1 MKSATK
7 MLIVGAACSSVGIC
21 VMSSGAEY
29 PPPATTQAAA
39 VATAPGD
46 EIIVK
51 FKTGAAAAGVEAT
64 HSKSA
69 KFAIAA
75 RSALPL
81 GVELVRFATKR
92 TPAELQAIVAEYRKD
107 PDVEYAEVNGIM
119 TIQQAPKPAVQALPQ
134 LQAVP
139 KLTPLL
145 PIGPLIFLPL
155 CAGSDDPQ
163 YPNLWGI
170 KKIKADCAWDTNI
183 GAGNIRVAVVD
194 TGVDYNHEDLAG
206 TVIKGYDFVNNDN
219 DPKDDQGH
227 GTHVAGTIAATIN
240 NNKGVVGVGP
250 NVKILAVK
258 VLGANGSGS
267 YSGVAK
273 GIIYAADNGA
283 RVINLSLG
291 GGPSQTVK
299 NAVDYAWS
307 KGVLLAC
314 AAGNSAPTTTA
325 PGYPAAYPSCLG
337 VAATDQNDQRASF
350 SQYAPDGVAAP
361 GVTILSTTMGNTYG
375 NKNGTS
381 MATPHVAGLAGLL
394 FAQNPNRTNARV
406 RQILIATTD
415 DIGAPGKDPIFGFGR
430 INAQKAVNYQ
440 CTGNSCP

>member
-1 MKSATK
+1 MKAVTKLFIAAIVIAT
-7 MLIVGAACSSVGIC
+7 IGGVATPGWAV
-21 VMSSGAEY
+21 Y
-29 PPPATTQAAA
+29 PPPAAVQAAA
-39 VATAPGD
+39 MVED

-51 FKTGAAAAGVEAT
+51 FKTGAPAAGVEAT
-64 HSKSA
+64 HAKAA
-69 KFAIAA
+69 KFPIAA
-75 RSALPL
+75 RRGLAL
-81 GVELVRFATKR
+81 GVEVVKLATKR
-92 TPAELQAIVAEYRKD
+92 SPAELQAIVAEYRKD
-107 PDVEYAEVNGIM
+107 PTVEYAEVNGLM
-119 TIQQAPKPAVQALPQ
+119 TIQQAPKPATPERPQ

-139 KLTPLL
+139 KLIPITPIIPIF
-145 PIGPLIFLPL
+145 PIG
-155 CAGSDDPQ
+155 CQGSDDPQ
-163 YPNLWGI
+163 YPSLWGI

-183 GAGNIRVAVVD
+183 GAGNVKVAVVD

-219 DPKDDQGH
+219 DPKDDHGH

-258 VLGANGSGS
+258 VCNSGGSCPYSAIAN
-267 YSGVAK
+267 

-299 NAVDYAWS
+299 NAVDYAWN
-307 KGVLLAC
+307 KGVMLAC
-314 AAGNSAPTTTA
+314 AAGNGGPGPTTY
-325 PGYPAAYPSCLG
+325 PGAYPSCLA
-337 VAATDQNDQRASF
+337 VAATDQNDQRAGF
-350 SQYAPDGVAAP
+350 SQYAPDGVSAP
-361 GVTILSTTMGNTYG
+361 GVSILSSLPNNQYASW
-375 NKNGTS
+375 NGTS

-406 RQILIATTD
+406 RQILTATTD
-415 DIGAPGKDPIFGFGR
+415 DIGAPGKDGIFGFGR
-430 INAQKAVNYQ
+430 INAQKAVLYQ

>member
-1 MKSATK
+1 MRFATK
-7 MLIVGAACSSVGIC
+7 MLIVGAACASVGIF
-21 VMSSGAEY
+21 VMASRAEY
-29 PPPATTQAAA
+29 PAPTATQAAA

-51 FKTGAAAAGVEAT
+51 FKTGAAAAGVEAA

-75 RSALPL
+75 RRGEAL
-81 GVELVRFATKR
+81 GVEVVKLATKR
-92 TPAELQAIVAEYRKD
+92 SPAELQAIVAEYRKD
-107 PDVEYAEVNGIM
+107 PNVEYAEVNGIM
-119 TIQQAPKPAVQALPQ
+119 TVMQTPKPATPERPQ

-139 KLTPLL
+139 KLTPFL
-145 PIGPLIFLPL
+145 PIGPIIILPL
-155 CAGSDDPQ
+155 CPGSDDAQ
-163 YPNLWGI
+163 YPSLWGI

-183 GAGNIRVAVVD
+183 GAGNIKVAVVD

-258 VLGANGSGS
+258 VCNSGGSCPYSAIAN
-267 YSGVAK
+267 

-299 NAVDYAWS
+299 NAVDYAWN
-307 KGVLLAC
+307 KGVMLAC
-314 AAGNSAPTTTA
+314 AAGNGGPGPTTY
-325 PGYPAAYPSCLG
+325 PGAYPSCLA
-337 VAATDQNDQRASF
+337 VAATDQNDQRAGF
-350 SQYAPDGVAAP
+350 SQYAPDGVSAP
-361 GVTILSTTMGNTYG
+361 GVSILSSLPNNQYASW
-375 NKNGTS
+375 NGTS

-406 RQILIATTD
+406 RQILTATTD
-415 DIGAPGKDPIFGFGR
+415 DIGAPGKDGIFGFGR
-430 INAQKAVNYQ
+430 INAQKAVLYQ

>member
-1 MKSATK
+1 MKLATK
-7 MLIVGAACSSVGIC
+7 VFIVGAACASVGVF
-21 VMSSGAEY
+21 VMAGRAEH
-29 PPPATTQAAA
+29 PLPAATQAAA

-51 FKTGAAAAGVEAT
+51 FKTGAVAAGVEAT
-64 HSKSA
+64 HSKAA
-69 KFAIAA
+69 KFAVAA
-75 RSALPL
+75 RRGIAL
-81 GVELVRFATKR
+81 GAEVVRFATKR
-92 TPAELQAIVAEYRKD
+92 TPTELQAIVAEYRKD
-107 PDVEYAEVNGIM
+107 PNVEYAEVNGIM
-119 TIQQAPKPAVQALPQ
+119 TIQQQ
-134 LQAVP
+134 VP

-145 PIGPLIFLPL
+145 PIGPIILLPF
-155 CAGSDDPQ
+155 CPGSDDPQ

-183 GAGNIRVAVVD
+183 GAGNIKVAVVD

-258 VLGANGSGS
+258 VLNNVGSGTWS
-267 YSGVAK
+267 QVAN

-291 GGPSQTVK
+291 GGSSQTVK

-314 AAGNSAPTTTA
+314 AAGNGAPTTTA
-325 PGYPAAYPSCLG
+325 PGYPAAYPSCLA
-337 VAATDQNDQRASF
+337 VAATDQNDQRAGF
-350 SQYAPDGVAAP
+350 SQYAPNGVAAP
-361 GVTILSTTMGNTYG
+361 GLTILSTTMGNAYG
-375 NKNGTS
+375 NKSGTS

-394 FAQNPNRTNARV
+394 FAQNPNRTNVRV
-406 RQILIATTD
+406 RQILTATTD
-415 DIGAPGKDPIFGFGR
+415 DIGAPGKDGIFGFGR
-430 INAQKAVNYQ
+430 INAQKAVTYQ

>member
-1 MKSATK
+1 MRFATK
-7 MLIVGAACSSVGIC
+7 MLIVGAACASVGIF
-21 VMSSGAEY
+21 VMASRAEY
-29 PPPATTQAAA
+29 PAPTATQAAA

-51 FKTGAAAAGVEAT
+51 FKTGAAAAGVEAA

-75 RSALPL
+75 RRGEAL
-81 GVELVRFATKR
+81 GVEVVKLATKR
-92 TPAELQAIVAEYRKD
+92 SPAELQAIVAEYRKD
-107 PDVEYAEVNGIM
+107 PNVEYAEVNGIM
-119 TIQQAPKPAVQALPQ
+119 TVMQTPKPATPERPQ

-139 KLTPLL
+139 KLTPFL
-145 PIGPLIFLPL
+145 PIGPIIILPL
-155 CAGSDDPQ
+155 CPGSDDPQ
-163 YPNLWGI
+163 YPSLWGI

-183 GAGNIRVAVVD
+183 GAGNIKVAVVD

-227 GTHVAGTIAATIN
+227 GTHVAGTVAATIN

-258 VLGANGSGS
+258 VLNSAGSGTWS
-267 YSGVAK
+267 QVAN
-273 GIIYAADNGA
+273 GIIYAADHGA

-291 GGPSQTVK
+291 GPSPSQTVQ
-299 NAVDYAWS
+299 NAVNYAWT
-307 KGVLLAC
+307 KGVLVAC
-314 AAGNSAPTTTA
+314 AAGNSGAGA
-325 PGYPAAYPSCLG
+325 PGYPAAYPSCLA

-350 SQYAPDGVAAP
+350 SQFAPNGVAAP
-361 GVTILSTTMGNTYG
+361 GVGILSTTMGNTYG
-375 NKNGTS
+375 NKSGTS

-394 FAQNPNRTNARV
+394 FGQNPNRTNARV
-406 RQILIATTD
+406 RQILLATTD
-415 DIGAPGKDPIFGFGR
+415 PAGVPAQLGAGR
-430 INAQKAVNYQ
+430 INASKAVHYQ

>member
-1 MKSATK
+1 MRFATK
-7 MLIVGAACSSVGIC
+7 MLIVGAACASVGIF
-21 VMSSGAEY
+21 VMASRAEY
-29 PPPATTQAAA
+29 PAPTATQAAA

-51 FKTGAAAAGVEAT
+51 FKTGAAAAGVEAA

-75 RSALPL
+75 RRGEAL
-81 GVELVRFATKR
+81 GVEVVKLATKR
-92 TPAELQAIVAEYRKD
+92 SPAELQAIVAEYRKD
-107 PDVEYAEVNGIM
+107 PNVEYAEVNGIM
-119 TIQQAPKPAVQALPQ
+119 TVMQTPKPATPERPQ

-139 KLTPLL
+139 KLTPFL
-145 PIGPLIFLPL
+145 PIGPIIILPL
-155 CAGSDDPQ
+155 CPGSDDAQ
-163 YPNLWGI
+163 YPSLWGI

-183 GAGNIRVAVVD
+183 GAGNIKVAVVD

-227 GTHVAGTIAATIN
+227 GTHVAGTVAATIN

-258 VLGANGSGS
+258 VLNSAGSGTWS
-267 YSGVAK
+267 QVAN
-273 GIIYAADNGA
+273 GIIYAADHGA

-291 GGPSQTVK
+291 GPSPSQTVQ
-299 NAVDYAWS
+299 NAVNYAWN
-307 KGVLLAC
+307 KGVLVAC
-314 AAGNSAPTTTA
+314 AAGNSGAGA
-325 PGYPAAYPSCLG
+325 PGYPAAYPSCLA

-350 SQYAPDGVAAP
+350 SQFAPNGVAAP
-361 GVTILSTTMGNTYG
+361 GVGILSTTMGNTYG
-375 NKNGTS
+375 NKSGTS

-394 FAQNPNRTNARV
+394 FGQNPNRTNARV
-406 RQILIATTD
+406 RQILLATTD
-415 DIGAPGKDPIFGFGR
+415 PAGVPAQLGAGR
-430 INAQKAVNYQ
+430 INASKAVHYQ

>member
-1 MKSATK
+1 MRFATK
-7 MLIVGAACSSVGIC
+7 MLIVGAACASVGIF
-21 VMSSGAEY
+21 VMASRAEY
-29 PPPATTQAAA
+29 PAPTATQAAA

-51 FKTGAAAAGVEAT
+51 FKTGAAAAGVEAA

-75 RSALPL
+75 RRGEAL
-81 GVELVRFATKR
+81 GVEVVKLATKR
-92 TPAELQAIVAEYRKD
+92 SPAELQAIVAEYRKD
-107 PDVEYAEVNGIM
+107 PNVEYAEVNGIM
-119 TIQQAPKPAVQALPQ
+119 TVMQTPKPATPERPQ

-139 KLTPLL
+139 KLTPFL
-145 PIGPLIFLPL
+145 PIGPIIILPL
-155 CAGSDDPQ
+155 CPGSDDAQ
-163 YPNLWGI
+163 YPSLWGI

-183 GAGNIRVAVVD
+183 GAGNIKVAVVD

-227 GTHVAGTIAATIN
+227 GTHVAGTVAATIN

-258 VLGANGSGS
+258 VLNSAGSGTWS
-267 YSGVAK
+267 QVAN
-273 GIIYAADNGA
+273 GIIYAADHGA

-291 GGPSQTVK
+291 GPSPSQTVQ
-299 NAVDYAWS
+299 NAVNYAWT
-307 KGVLLAC
+307 KGVLVAC
-314 AAGNSAPTTTA
+314 AAGNSGAGA
-325 PGYPAAYPSCLG
+325 PGYPAAYPSCLA

-350 SQYAPDGVAAP
+350 SQFAPNGVAAP
-361 GVTILSTTMGNTYG
+361 GVGILSTTMGNTYG
-375 NKNGTS
+375 NKSGTS

-394 FAQNPNRTNARV
+394 FGQNPNRTNARV
-406 RQILIATTD
+406 RQILLATTD
-415 DIGAPGKDPIFGFGR
+415 PAGVPAQLGAGR
-430 INAQKAVNYQ
+430 INASKAVHYQ